1 MGVFAETNFEITCK
15 NKTSALKVKQEL
27 KEMMKVS
34 DENRNFKFEM
44 IEKHSNTIYGKL
56 SSGRIQNLE
65 WQCEQ
70 IWERIAKIK
79 GIKEANFPFMVEDNG
94 CFFTNEE

>member
-34 DENRNFKFEM
+34 DENQNFKFGM
-44 IEKHSNTIYGKL
+44 IEQYVHVVYGKL
-56 SSGRIQNLE
+56 SSGRMQNLE

-70 IWERIAKIK
+70 IWERIAKIR
-79 GIKEANFPFMVEDNG
+79 GVEEANFPFMIEDNG
-94 CFFTNEE
+94 RFFTNEE